1 MVKLLKNRFSGSFSE
16 VFQLRFKFPINSKL
30 IETNLKFKKKSK
42 AKNSCAYSYFFFFLD
57 KFERPGILLPVPPK
71 QREQLTINRFGQK
84 KSRLPLE
91 DQFLEPIQLQKK
103 R

>member
-42 AKNSCAYSYFFFFLD
+42 AKNSCAYSYFLFFFGQIRASRNSTPGPSEA
-57 KFERPGILLPVPPK
+57 ER
-71 QREQLTINRFGQK
+71 TINRFGQK